1 MKELSERL
9 YELRRE
15 AKYSQEELAEMLN
28 ISRQA
33 LSKWETGQA
42 NPDINNIMKLSKIYH
57 KSTDY
62 ILFGEESQEETIVQE
77 KIVHLEKKGF
87 QKLHDLPKSFRI
99 ALAVSMTAVVI
110 AAVPF
115 LMCLFLT
122 FI

>member
-9 YELRRE
+9 YELRKE
-15 AKYSQEELAEMLN
+15 AKYSQEELAGMLN

-42 NPDINNIMKLSKIYH
+42 NPDINNVMKLSKIYH

-62 ILFGEESQEETIVQE
+62 ILIGEESQEETMLQE
-77 KIVHLEKKGF
+77 KNVYLEKKGF

-99 ALAVSMTAVVI
+99 ALAVCMVAVVI

>member
-62 ILFGEESQEETIVQE
+62 ILFGEESQEETMVQE